1 MIFHDRAH
9 AGVLLA
15 KELSAYRGDSNAL
28 ILALPRGGVVVGYEL
43 STALHLPM
51 HIFLTRKLRTVNNQ
65 DCAIGALSETGAL
78 YVNQD
83 KLDACHL
90 SNEDVDELVL
100 GEEGEL
106 TRQKMLYRQGR
117 PLPPLANR
125 TVILVDDGIA
135 TGATLFAAIKS
146 MAALAPRR
154 VIVAIPVAPSDIGAR
169 IRPLV
174 DQCVI
179 LTTPE
184 SFSTVGALYTE
195 FEPVTD
201 SDVLRLLETAHRECA
216 KPISLS
222 WI

>member
-43 STALHLPM
+43 STTLHLPM

-78 YVNQD
+78 YVNQG

-174 DQCVI
+174 DRCVI

-184 SFSTVGALYTE
+184 PFSTVGALYTE

>member
-1 MIFHDRAH
+1 
-9 AGVLLA
+9 
-15 KELSAYRGDSNAL
+15 
-28 ILALPRGGVVVGYEL
+28 
-43 STALHLPM
+43 
-51 HIFLTRKLRTVNNQ
+51 
-65 DCAIGALSETGAL
+65 
-78 YVNQD
+78 
-83 KLDACHL
+83 
-90 SNEDVDELVL
+90 
-100 GEEGEL
+100 
-106 TRQKMLYRQGR
+106 MLYRQGR

-174 DQCVI
+174 DRCVI

-184 SFSTVGALYTE
+184 PFSTVGALYTE